1 MLKNNIQ
8 IYIINLIMG
17 ENNIFRTNENINRIF
32 QNGDYNINDYY
43 PLEFTIDEINNN
55 NNSTNGNIIHVEPEI
70 NTEMNDIINKK
81 YSQYKNVSKKKKLNR
96 RINGNQSLGRKRGRR
111 KLNESNNQN
120 DILHKKSDEDNV
132 IYKLKVS
139 CFKCI
144 LSLLNELI
152 NKKMKIKI
160 KLMAINGKYLKD
172 GKKLTNI
179 DFFNSTIRDI
189 LLLEKSKRI
198 KHKIENIDIIEKVKK
213 NYKIK
218 NIINMKFIDFVEKV
232 FMEMHSIKFEKIFGV
247 KSKYLF
253 KEMNF
258 DNEQKETMKQ
268 LVSYG
273 IIKYFKEKKER
284 YRKNYKKLMI
294 KIDTTDSD
302 NYYIDDL

>member
-1 MLKNNIQ
+1 
-8 IYIINLIMG
+8 
-17 ENNIFRTNENINRIF
+17 
-32 QNGDYNINDYY
+32 
-43 PLEFTIDEINNN
+43 
-55 NNSTNGNIIHVEPEI
+55 
-70 NTEMNDIINKK
+70 
-81 YSQYKNVSKKKKLNR
+81 
-96 RINGNQSLGRKRGRR
+96 
-111 KLNESNNQN
+111 
-120 DILHKKSDEDNV
+120 
-132 IYKLKVS
+132 
-139 CFKCI
+139 
-144 LSLLNELI
+144 
-152 NKKMKIKI
+152 
-160 KLMAINGKYLKD
+160 MAINGKYLKD